1 MTHYLN
7 PKNDLIFKR
16 VFGEHKHLCRSLLNS
31 MLPLEPSQQIV
42 DLEYL
47 PPELTPELP
56 VLKNSLVDVR
66 CIDTRGRQFI
76 VEMQM
81 QWTESFKSRV
91 LFNASKAYVKQL
103 KPNEE
108 YRFLQPVYALS
119 FVNEIFD
126 RDDPATY
133 YHHYRIVNIKDTK
146 KRIEGLEFV
155 FIELPKFRPGNK
167 AEKRL
172 YDLWLTFLT
181 QPNENNEAP
190 PALLEDDLT
199 KEALQYLERWS
210 YSEDELEIYDRCWD
224 AVRTQRMYILDAL
237 DEGEAIGLEKG
248 RAEGE
253 AIGLEKGRAEGEATG
268 LEKGRAEGRAEGKAE
283 AIREMARGGLSVA
296 QIQTITSLPEA
307 QIQEII
313 VNN

>member
-1 MTHYLN
+1 MARYLN

-16 VFGEHKHLCRSLLNS
+16 IFGEHKHLCMSLLNS

-42 DLEYL
+42 ELEYL

-66 CIDTRGRQFI
+66 CIDSWGRQFI

-81 QWTESFKSRV
+81 QWTKSFKSRV

-108 YRFLQPVYALS
+108 YEFLQPVYALS
-119 FVNEIFD
+119 FVNEVFD
-126 RDDPATY
+126 CDPAVY
-133 YHHYRIVNIKDTK
+133 YHHYRIVNIEDTK

-181 QPNENNEAP
+181 QLNESNEAP
-190 PALLEDDLT
+190 AALLEDDLT

-210 YSEDELEIYDRCWD
+210 YSEEELDIYDRCWD

-237 DEGEAIGLEKG
+237 DKGEAIGLEKG
-248 RAEGE
+248 RAEG
-253 AIGLEKGRAEGEATG
+253 RAEGEAI
-268 LEKGRAEGRAEGKAE
+268 GRAEGKAE
-283 AIREMARGGLSVA
+283 AIREMALGGLSVA
-296 QIQTITSLPEA
+296 QIQIITGLSEA
-307 QIQEII
+307 QIREI
-313 VNN
+313 VES